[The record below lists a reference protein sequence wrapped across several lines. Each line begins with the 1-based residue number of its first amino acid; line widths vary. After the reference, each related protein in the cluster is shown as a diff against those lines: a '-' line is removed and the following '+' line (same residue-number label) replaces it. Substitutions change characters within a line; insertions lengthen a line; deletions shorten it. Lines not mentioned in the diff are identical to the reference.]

1 MDNDVVIDVRQITK
15 HFNGSRVLDGV
26 SFSVTKGEVFGF
38 LGPNGAGKTTTL
50 RILLGLIRPD
60 SGEALVLGAS
70 LDAADQVRSRVG
82 VLFENNG
89 LVERFSA
96 RENLQFYADLYGIE
110 NPGKKVEE
118 LLVFTGLLER
128 GNDLVGTFST
138 GMKRKLGLARAILH
152 DPEILFLDEPS
163 SGLDPEGQRM
173 VHDLILGLSGKR
185 SMTIF
190 LNSHNL
196 DEVSRVCSKVAIL
209 HRGTIRAYDTIDRL
223 RNGNKG
229 TEIVIALP
237 DEGET
242 AKAIGVLSAMKE
254 AGSVRQ
260 LDPLHVTVFLSGD
273 SGFPVLRE
281 LVARDVVVEEIMK
294 KRRSLE
300 DIYLDT
306 VRQAEGDRA
315 PPEIA
320 GVPGRGG
327 EGS

>member
-1 MDNDVVIDVRQITK
+1 MDNDVVIDVRHITK

-26 SFSVTKGEVFGF
+26 SFSVTRGEVFGF

-60 SGEALVLGAS
+60 SGEALVLGES
-70 LDAADQVRSRVG
+70 LDAADRVRSRVG

-96 RENLQFYADLYGIE
+96 RENLQFYADLYDIE

-118 LLVFTGLLER
+118 LLVFTGLLDR
-128 GNDLVGTFST
+128 GDDLVGTFST

-173 VHDLILGLSGKR
+173 VHDLILGLSGNR

-223 RNGNKG
+223 RTGNKG
-229 TEIVIALP
+229 TEMVITLP

-242 AKAIGVLSAMKE
+242 VKAIGILSAMKG
-254 AGSVRQ
+254 AGPVRQ
-260 LDPLHVTVFLSGD
+260 LDEVHVTVFLSGD

-281 LVARDVVVEEIMK
+281 LVTRDVVVEEIMK
-294 KRRSLE
+294 KKRSLE

-306 VRQAEGDRA
+306 VRQAEGDKD
-315 PPEIA
+315 PA
-320 GVPGRGG
+320 GAVSVNGQGG
-327 EGS
+327 AGP

>member
-26 SFSVTKGEVFGF
+26 SFSVTRGEVFGF

-60 SGEALVLGAS
+60 SGEALVLGDS
-70 LDAADQVRSRVG
+70 LDTADPVRSRVG

-96 RENLQFYADLYGIE
+96 RENLQFYADLYNIR
-110 NPGKKVEE
+110 NPKEKVEE

-128 GNDLVGTFST
+128 GDGLVGTFST

-209 HRGTIRAYDTIDRL
+209 HQGTIRAYDTIDRL
-223 RNGNKG
+223 RTGDKG
-229 TEIVIALP
+229 TEIVITLH
-237 DEGET
+237 DEGEAT
-242 AKAIGVLSAMKE
+242 KAIRILSEMKE
-254 AGSVRQ
+254 AGPIRR
-260 LDPLHVTVFLSGD
+260 LDDLHLTVFLSGD

-281 LVARDVVVEEIMK
+281 LVAREVVVEEMMK

-306 VRQAEGDRA
+306 VRQAEGDK
-315 PPEIA
+315 PSEGTA
-320 GVPGRGG
+320 GVTGLGG
-327 EGS
+327 GGS

>member
-1 MDNDVVIDVRQITK
+1 MDNDVVIDVRHLTK

-26 SFSVTKGEVFGF
+26 SFSVTRGEVFGF

-60 SGEALVLGAS
+60 SGEALVLGES
-70 LDAADQVRSRVG
+70 LDAADRVRSRVG

-96 RENLQFYADLYGIE
+96 RENLQFYADLYNIE
-110 NPGKKVEE
+110 KPGEKVEK
-118 LLVFTGLLER
+118 LLALTGLLER
-128 GNDLVGTFST
+128 GDDLVGTFST

-173 VHDLILGLSGKR
+173 VHDLILGLSGNR

-223 RNGNKG
+223 RTGNQG
-229 TEIVIALP
+229 TEIVITFPAA
-237 DEGET
+237 GET
-242 AKAIGVLSAMKE
+242 AKAIGILSEMT
-254 AGSVRQ
+254 GSGPVRQ
-260 LDPLHVTVFLSGD
+260 LDDEHVTVFLPGD

-281 LVARDVVVEEIMK
+281 LVTRDVVVEELMK
-294 KRRSLE
+294 KRRWLE

-306 VRQAEGDRA
+306 VRQAEGDKA
-315 PPEIA
+315 PA
-320 GVPGRGG
+320 GPVSVTGRGG